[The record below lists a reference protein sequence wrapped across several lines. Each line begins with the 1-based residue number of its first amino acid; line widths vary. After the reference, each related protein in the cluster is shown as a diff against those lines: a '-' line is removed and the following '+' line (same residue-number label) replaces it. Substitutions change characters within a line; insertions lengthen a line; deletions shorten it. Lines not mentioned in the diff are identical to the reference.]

1 MEKLNY
7 NIDDIITRHLLGEA
21 SSEEQNLL
29 LSWLKDDMQN
39 QHYFFRMKEVW
50 MASQSKNKSETSA
63 SWDNLKVR
71 MEKNKNI
78 ELNTATTK
86 TYTKLF
92 RYAAFIAVLTCIGFF
107 AYRYSSKI
115 FNRKTEITFTEIK
128 TSDGQKKEIG
138 LPDGTKVWVNSGTSL
153 KYSSD
158 FGQVSR
164 EISLQ
169 GEAYFDVKR
178 DTSKMFIVRAENITI
193 KVLGTSFNVKCY
205 PELKTIE
212 TTVISGTVSLESTE
226 KAEGKD
232 IVILNKKEK
241 ATFLKNQQKMYI
253 TKNQKDDQKSTVEP
267 IELKKLAI
275 SDEESDYIASW
286 KDQSLS
292 FNNESFEEMAFKLQ
306 KWYNVKI
313 IIKDDK
319 LKNYRYKGK
328 FDNIKS
334 IFEVLQVI
342 KLTTPISYEY
352 NEKAKEIIIKQAKE

>member
-21 SSEEQNLL
+21 STEEQNLL
-29 LSWLKDDMQN
+29 LSWLKDDIQN
-39 QHYFFRMKEVW
+39 QHYFFQMKEIW
-50 MASQSKNKSETSA
+50 TASQIKNLNNTDTS
-63 SWDNLKVR
+63 WENLKAM
-71 MEKNKNI
+71 MEKSKNI
-78 ELNTATTK
+78 ELNSGK
-86 TYTKLF
+86 KKNYIKLF
-92 RYAAFIAVLTCIGFF
+92 RYAAFIAVLVCIGLL
-107 AYRYSSKI
+107 AYRYSSNVLNKKAEI
-115 FNRKTEITFTEIK
+115 TYTEII
-128 TSDGQKKEIG
+128 TSDGQKKEVE
-138 LPDGTKVWVNSGTSL
+138 LPDGTKVWINSGTKL
-153 KYSSD
+153 KYASN
-158 FGQVSR
+158 FGKTDR
-164 EISLQ
+164 ELFLQ

-212 TTVISGTVSLESTE
+212 TTVISGTVSLESNE
-226 KAEGKD
+226 KTEGKD

-241 ATFLKNQQKMYI
+241 ATFLKNQQKMYV
-253 TKNQKDDQKSTVEP
+253 TKNPNENPKSTVEP
-267 IELKKLAI
+267 IELKKLSI
-275 SDEESDYIASW
+275 SDEETKYIASW

-313 IIKDDK
+313 TIKDEK
-319 LKNYRYKGK
+319 LKDYRYKGK
-328 FDNIKS
+328 FDNGKS

-352 NEKAKEIIIKQAKE
+352 NEKVKEIIIKEAKD